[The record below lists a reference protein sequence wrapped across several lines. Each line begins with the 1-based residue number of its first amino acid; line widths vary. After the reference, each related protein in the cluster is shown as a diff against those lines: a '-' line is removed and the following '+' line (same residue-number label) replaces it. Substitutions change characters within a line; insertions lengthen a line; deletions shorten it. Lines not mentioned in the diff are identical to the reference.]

1 VTVVLLLLAVAVL
14 QIYGQACAQRYRK
27 LADAEVRSI
36 SIETRNI
43 SARARQ
49 QLGFLAKQGFSRVS
63 IADAIGSLA
72 DAALEYN

>member
-1 VTVVLLLLAVAVL
+1 MYEQTS
-14 QIYGQACAQRYRK
+14 AQRYRE

-49 QLGFLAKQGFSRVS
+49 QLGFLAKQDFSRVS

-72 DAALEYN
+72 DTALECD